1 MMNILETRQKVGTD
15 ITWYNCC
22 HGYEAKKNNNSR
34 STDDGQD
41 KEWVADTF
49 SDFSSEYQ
57 VKHRVI
63 NR

>member
-49 SDFSSEYQ
+49 SDYP
-57 VKHRVI
+57 VNIK
-63 NR
+63 